1 MCHIHVQHG
10 FYVTYYKCHKQVFLN
25 KYKTIEYYNIPKSM
39 CGIYVQ
45 HRGLC
50 TTYMCNMDSM
60 SYIKHVTHKNYQNEY
75 KTLEYHV
82 THKSEALKYLKISF
96 PHTCTTGILCN
107 IAYMDT
113 NFKNDMIIY
122 MLHMT

>member
-1 MCHIHVQHG
+1 
-10 FYVTYYKCHKQVFLN
+10 
-25 KYKTIEYYNIPKSM
+25 
-39 CGIYVQ
+39 
-45 HRGLC
+45 
-50 TTYMCNMDSM
+50 MCNMDSM

-107 IAYMDT
+107 IA
-113 NFKNDMIIY
+113 
-122 MLHMT
+122 

>member
-1 MCHIHVQHG
+1 
-10 FYVTYYKCHKQVFLN
+10 
-25 KYKTIEYYNIPKSM
+25 M

-122 MLHMT
+122 MLHVPSAASIYNTDSMSHIHSIYMTGNM